1 MSDNLFKVSQSK
13 VKTWRRC
20 HRAYWNKY
28 VEKLRRRKV
37 ARPLMFGRMVHDMID
52 AYANGDDPF
61 EVLAAINLQDM
72 KLFASEKEE
81 YGEIVRDVGHIMEDY
96 FEFWDERALRYLRKN
111 GKAAEHEFEIELF
124 PDVLWNGKIDA
135 LGRTPNRLTW
145 LVEHKTFTKMPGE
158 DERWRNL
165 QSATYFK
172 AVEILGWEMP
182 DGMAWDYI
190 RSKSPAVPGLLK
202 NGKPSSRKVDSLPSA
217 LRAWMKENGKNAKDY
232 QKLMTNANDNRD
244 DWFKRI
250 FTPVSAEVVDR
261 VFADFKATVREMT
274 DNHGRVK
281 DMNIERHCS
290 WCEYEPL
297 CRAELLG
304 GDVDYIKQKEY
315 ENGSKNRPQAGTT
328 GGRQSSR
335 QNTRRFK

>member
-1 MSDNLFKVSQSK
+1 MTDNYFKVSQSK
-13 VKTWRRC
+13 VKTFRRC
-20 HRAYWNKY
+20 HRAYYNKY
-28 VEKLRRRKV
+28 VEKLRRKKV

-61 EVLAAINLQDM
+61 EVLDAINLKDM

-81 YGEIVRDVGHIMEDY
+81 YGEIVRDVGLIMEDY
-96 FEFWDERALRYLRKN
+96 FDYWDDRALVYLRKN
-111 GKAAEHEFEIELF
+111 GQAAEHEFNIELF

-135 LGRTPNRLTW
+135 LGRTPNKLTW

-165 QSATYFK
+165 QSATYFR
-172 AVEILGWEMP
+172 AVDMLGWGIP
-182 DGMAWDYI
+182 DGMCWDYV
-190 RSKSPAVPGLLK
+190 RSKPPAVPGLLR
-202 NGKPSSRKVDSLPSA
+202 NGQPSSRKLDTLPYA
-217 LRAWMKENGKNAKDY
+217 LKVWMRENAARGVKFD
-232 QKLMTNANDNRD
+232 KLLHHAQANRD

-261 VFADFKATVREMT
+261 IFKDFKLSVRRMA
-274 DNHGRVK
+274 DNHGMLK

-315 ENGSKNRPQAGTT
+315 EIGYKNGTQAGTT
-328 GGRQSSR
+328 GGKSSNKKGQR
-335 QNTRRFK
+335 HR